1 MTVSIARLID
11 HSLLHPTMTDEE
23 LRAGCEV
30 ARRLGVA
37 SVCIK
42 PYAVGMAAEI
52 LSGSHVQV
60 GTVIGFPH
68 GANLTE
74 VKVYEA
80 RLACQQGANEL
91 DMVVNL
97 GKVLSG
103 DWEYVERDIRAVVE
117 VAHAHGAIT
126 KVIFEN
132 DYLPS
137 DDLKIRLCE
146 ICQRAGAE
154 FVKTSTGFGFVKQKS
169 GDYNYKGATP
179 HDLKL
184 MREHCGPG
192 VQVKAAGG
200 VRTFEEAARV
210 RELGV
215 TRIGASATES
225 IVAGER
231 AANGE
236 ATSDEKTVQSV
247 GY

>member
-1 MTVSIARLID
+1 
-11 HSLLHPTMTDEE
+11 
-23 LRAGCEV
+23 
-30 ARRLGVA
+30 
-37 SVCIK
+37 
-42 PYAVGMAAEI
+42 MAAEI

-68 GANLTE
+68 GSNLTE

-146 ICQRAGAE
+146 ICERAGAE

-184 MREHCGPG
+184 MREHCGPA

-210 RELGV
+210 RDLGV

-236 ATSDEKTVQSV
+236 ASGNEKTVESV

>member
-11 HSLLHPTMTDEE
+11 HSLLHPTLTDAE
-23 LRAGCEV
+23 LRHGCEV

-52 LSGSHVQV
+52 LSGSNVQV

-68 GANLTE
+68 GGNLTE
-74 VKVYEA
+74 VKVAEA
-80 RLACQQGANEL
+80 RLACQQGATEL
-91 DMVVNL
+91 DMVVNI

-103 DWEYVERDIRAVVE
+103 DWDFVERDIRAVVE
-117 VAHAHGAIT
+117 VAHAHRAIT

-132 DYLPS
+132 DYLPN
-137 DDLKIRLCE
+137 DEVKVKLCE
-146 ICQRAGAE
+146 ICERAGAE
-154 FVKTSTGFGFVKQKS
+154 FVKTSTGFGFVKQKD
-169 GDYNYKGATP
+169 GNYNYKGATE

-184 MREHCGPG
+184 MRANCGPG

-200 VRTFEEAARV
+200 VRTYEEAARV

-215 TRIGASATES
+215 TRIGASATEG

-231 AANGE
+231 AASGDTVGNGQ
-236 ATSDEKTVQSV
+236 TVESV

>member
-11 HSLLHPTMTDEE
+11 HSLLHPTLTDEE

-68 GANLTE
+68 GSNLTE
-74 VKVYEA
+74 VKVFEA
-80 RLACQQGANEL
+80 RLACQQGATEL
-91 DMVVNL
+91 DMVVNI

-117 VAHAHGAIT
+117 VAHAHRAIT

-137 DDLKIRLCE
+137 DEVKIRLCE
-146 ICQRAGAE
+146 ICERVGAE
-154 FVKTSTGFGFVKQKS
+154 FVKTSTGFGFVKQKD
-169 GDYNYKGATP
+169 GNYNYKGATP

-184 MREHCGPG
+184 MRDHCGPG

-200 VRTFEEAARV
+200 VRTYEEAVRV
-210 RELGV
+210 RDLGV
-215 TRIGASATES
+215 TRIGASATEA

-231 AANGE
+231 AALGQ
-236 ATSDEKTVQSV
+236 APDDEETFESV